1 MTKQEWLDKY
11 WKMVWAT
18 TQATG
23 KKKSKKML
31 NEIYEILKKTE
42 PKENWQTKS
51 EPVKIEDLLAKWR
64 SK

>member
-1 MTKQEWLDKY
+1 MNKQEWLNSY

-42 PKENWQTKS
+42 PEKDNWQVKS
-51 EPVKIEDLLAKWR
+51 EPVKIEDLLDKYKR
-64 SK
+64 